1 VSERHGGSGLDSIN
15 LSECGRRFGNTD
27 AKASAL
33 ATPALLKFI
42 EVLGFDRGSSINLL
56 LNLL

>member
-1 VSERHGGSGLDSIN
+1 MSEGHGGSGLDSIN
-15 LSECGRRFGNTD
+15 LSDCGRRFGNTD

-33 ATPALLKFI
+33 ATPALFI